1 MGLGNWGRRWYPTRF
16 PPSHWGGGIGTPLG
30 DSPLIG
36 GDGTP
41 LGDPLLTS
49 EGSDTPLDDS
59 LLPREGKVS
68 PLKMLP
74 SLLGIASASEKSAK
88 SEAANSYI
96 YWSRNSLF

>member
-1 MGLGNWGRRWYPTRF
+1 M
-16 PPSHWGGGIGTPLG
+16 GGIGTPLG

-41 LGDPLLTS
+41 LGDPLFTR

-59 LLPREGKVS
+59 LLTREGKVS

-74 SLLGIASASEKSAK
+74 SILGTARVVVPLHLIILNIFIYLLI
-88 SEAANSYI
+88 
-96 YWSRNSLF
+96 F